1 MVTRKK
7 LKIVNIVKQNYDTRT
22 RNYTNR
28 SILYNDAINI
38 RHFRMKNLI
47 LLITSLMLLSCTQ
60 PKYEH
65 IGQEIIDGKVSAT
78 REGHVGRGTSQRP
91 TLWIQNATETK
102 EVDIPYEYE
111 GRWKVGD
118 SCLLIIENYKEIP
131 EEK

>member
-1 MVTRKK
+1 MKK
-7 LKIVNIVKQNYDTRT
+7 L
-22 RNYTNR
+22 
-28 SILYNDAINI
+28 
-38 RHFRMKNLI
+38 LI
-47 LLITSLMLLSCTQ
+47 LLILLFISCTQ

-78 REGHVGRGTSQRP
+78 RKGHVGRGSSQSP

-118 SCLLIIENYKEIP
+118 SCLLIIEKYKEIP